1 MESYQEGIR
10 QDASN
15 EASLDNS
22 ELSSGHG
29 DNANLWER
37 VLGKD

>member
-15 EASLDNS
+15 EASLSNS